1 MRYQPK
7 IIIFMLSFVL
17 VFLYTA
23 PAHASNSTDD
33 NYTYDFWGVAT
44 KSVPA
49 FELTR
54 TINEKS
60 LDITVQGFND
70 VCTGKDR
77 IFLIDT
83 AESRLEVLDAGF
95 NLITSVKL
103 VRNADRKI
111 VTDPDTGNQLVL
123 TGPEGVWYHEPGNE
137 IYIAD
142 TGASRIIVLDGDGY
156 YLKRII
162 ERPDNMIGSTQFN
175 PSKIVV
181 DQANKIYFVVQS
193 GFEGIVELNESG
205 SFSRYFGVN
214 KPVVDFWDYF
224 WKSVSSDTQKSKMAK
239 TYAPSF
245 NNIDLDD
252 EGFIYA
258 TTIDSAA
265 QEMVFRLNPNGENV
279 LRQAG
284 SLPVIGDMPDGINN
298 SMSAFTDIAVNDYGV
313 YALLDQSRG
322 RIFLYD
328 FDGNLINIFGS
339 AGDLKGDFRA
349 PSAIA
354 WFGDKLIATDKN
366 LRCAYVYEMTDF
378 GRAALGAAKH
388 YYAGEWEEAAGLAK
402 EAIRLNSNYDLA
414 YVNLGKYY
422 LMKDDFKAAM
432 HYFNL
437 GNDRS
442 FYSKAYNGYRNLW
455 VRDHFVWILLGFLL
469 AAGLLAYSEFRYHR
483 RKV

>member
-1 MRYQPK
+1 MRQKAK
-7 IIIFMLSFVL
+7 IIIFVLSFAL
-17 VFLYTA
+17 VILHGA
-23 PAHASNSTDD
+23 PAFAANSMDD
-33 NYTYDFWGVAT
+33 TYTYDFWGMAV

-60 LDITVQGFND
+60 LDVTVQGFND
-70 VCTGKDR
+70 VCAGKDR
-77 IFLIDT
+77 VFLIDT
-83 AESRLEVLDAGF
+83 VESRLEVLDADF

-103 VRNADRKI
+103 IRNADKKI
-111 VTDPDTGNQLVL
+111 VTDPDTGNQLIL
-123 TGPEGVWYHEPGNE
+123 TNPEGVWYHEPMDE

-142 TGASRIIVLDGDGY
+142 TGASRIIVLDGTGY
-156 YLKRII
+156 YLKRMI

-214 KPVVDFWDYF
+214 KPVVNFWDYF
-224 WKSVSSDTQKSKMAK
+224 WKTLSSDTQKSKMAK

-245 NNIDLDD
+245 NNIDVDD
-252 EGFIYA
+252 QGFIYA

-265 QEMVFRLNPNGENV
+265 QEMVFRLNPKGENV
-279 LRQAG
+279 LRQEG
-284 SLPVIGDMPDGINN
+284 SLTVTGDLPFNMN
-298 SMSAFTDIAVNDYGV
+298 SGPSAFTDIAINDYGV
-313 YALLDQSRG
+313 YALLDQSKG

-328 FDGNLINIFGS
+328 FDGNLINIFAS
-339 AGDLKGDFRA
+339 SGDLKGDFRA

-354 WFGDKLIATDKN
+354 WFGDKLIATDKT

-378 GRAALGAAKH
+378 GKAALGAAKH
-388 YYAGEWEEAAGLAK
+388 YYAGEWEEAARLAE
-402 EAIRLNSNYDLA
+402 EAIHLNANYDVA

-437 GNDRS
+437 GNDRK
-442 FYSKAYNGYRNLW
+442 FYSQAYNGYRNIW
-455 VRDHFVWILLGFLL
+455 VRDHFIWILLVFLL
-469 AAGLLAYSEFRYHR
+469 AAGALIYSEFRYHR
-483 RKV
+483 RKG

>member
-1 MRYQPK
+1 MRYRSK
-7 IIIFMLSFVL
+7 IIIFILSLVL
-17 VFLYTA
+17 MVFDTV
-23 PAHASNSTDD
+23 PAYASNSSDD
-33 NYTYDFWGVAT
+33 TYTYDYWGMAT

-60 LDITVQGFND
+60 LGIAIQGFND
-70 VCTGKDR
+70 VCTSKDR

-83 AESRLEVLDAGF
+83 VESRLEVLDRDF

-103 VRNADRKI
+103 IRNEDKKI
-111 VTDPDTGNQLVL
+111 VTDSVTGNQLVL
-123 TGPEGVWYHEPGNE
+123 TNPEGVWYHEPNNE

-162 ERPDNMIGSTQFN
+162 KRPDNMIGSTQFN

-284 SLPVIGDMPDGINN
+284 ALPVIGDLMDGMTNLQ
-298 SMSAFTDIAVNDYGV
+298 SAFVDIAVNDYGV
-313 YALLDQSRG
+313 YALLDQSKG

-328 FDGNLINIFGS
+328 FDGNLINIFAS
-339 AGDLKGDFRA
+339 SGDLKGDFKA
-349 PSAIA
+349 PSAIT
-354 WFGDKLIATDKN
+354 WFGDKLIATDKT

-378 GRAALGAAKH
+378 GRAALGATKH

-402 EAIRLNSNYDLA
+402 EAIRLNANYDLA

-422 LMKDDFKAAM
+422 LMKDEYKTAM

-442 FYSKAYNGYRNLW
+442 FYSKAYNGYRNIW
-455 VRDHFVWILLGFLL
+455 VRDHFIWILLAFLL
-469 AAGLLAYSEFRYHR
+469 AAVLLVYSEFRYHR
-483 RKV
+483 RKA